1 MFSVGNEVILTV
13 IFRENQIYEQIIL
26 WYGNLQ
32 VIIILQVIADVSVNG
47 VENYH
52 NNKRKPLRRL
62 FKC

>member
-13 IFRENQIYEQIIL
+13 LFRENQIYERIIL
-26 WYGNLQ
+26 LQGNLQ
-32 VIIILQVIADVSVNG
+32 VIIISQVIADVRVNR

-52 NNKRKPLRRL
+52 KRKPLRRL